1 MCTFVSSSCFGSFI
15 LKQCLIASLSKKKK
29 NIYIYIY
36 YIYKKA
42 YLKRQTS
49 IFSDIHAGSI
59 FSYTAIN
66 ILES

>member
-29 NIYIYIY
+29 KKRVN
-36 YIYKKA
+36 KA
-42 YLKRQTS
+42 YLKRKTS

-59 FSYTAIN
+59 FSYIAMN

>member
-15 LKQCLIASLSKKKK
+15 LKQCLIASLSKKK
-29 NIYIYIY
+29 YI